1 MSIKKCALATIF
13 ASVSLGALPVNAEES
28 FGLQNQGHYIPAYM
42 FSPDDPACPLTYD
55 ANYFYTATG
64 SGGTYCHWYEAPLG
78 LPEGAKILSYA
89 VYYYDNDAG
98 ADFSVAINRNYQL
111 YGGTTGTASYAA
123 LSGSSFSTSGAQ
135 TYNQTGFSTSVN
147 GVVDTY
153 NSVTGQHQDYA
164 IRLSMPVSAN
174 LRFRGV
180 WVFWQRQIAPAP
192 SSASFSDVPTS
203 HPFFNEIG
211 QLAKSGV
218 TAGCGGG
225 NYCPDSAVTRA
236 QMAAFLTRALGLQW
250 DYSTDAP

>member
-1 MSIKKCALATIF
+1 MSFRKWVVASACASAL
-13 ASVSLGALPVNAEES
+13 VGAPVVQAEES
-28 FGLQNQGHYIPAYM
+28 YGLQQQGHYIPAYM

-64 SGGTYCHWYEAPLG
+64 SGGSYCHWYEAPLG
-78 LPEGAKILSYA
+78 LPEGAKIISYA
-89 VYYYDNDAG
+89 VYYYDNDASN
-98 ADFSVAINRNYQL
+98 DLTVTVNRNYQL
-111 YGGTTGTASYAA
+111 YGGTVGTASYAS
-123 LSGSSFSTSGAQ
+123 LTNSTYTSAGAQ
-135 TYNQTGFSTSVN
+135 VYNQTGFAPTFN

-153 NSVTGQHQDYA
+153 ISSGQHQDYA
-164 IRLSMPVSAN
+164 VRLAMPVSAN

-192 SSASFSDVPTS
+192 ASASFNDVPTS

-250 DYSTDAP
+250 DYYTDAP